1 MKKLNIILIL
11 VSVFVFLFL
20 DQNVR
25 SVDATSEYS
34 TSKLGHL
41 NNADVLIYKDYTKAS
56 SSFKAGSQYMN
67 AVYYIKKQAIHNG
80 DTFYLMSTQPSST
93 SGVVGWVKSSNVQVL
108 AHATI
113 SGQKKTLYVKGNGRA
128 YRKAWG
134 GTKDVIYNEMSKYSN
149 LEFKVDLTETVGK
162 MTWYRGTVNGV
173 KMWLQS
179 NQVIIPNSIS
189 LLGHINGSATTIYPV
204 KGATTPTIEAK
215 QFFNA
220 VYYIK
225 SFAYINNELHYIIS
239 TAPSSERG
247 VVGWIKAK
255 DTTTYAHK
263 TVTGKR
269 QTFYFKG
276 TGKAYSKAW
285 GGSKDLVFDNLSPY
299 SYESFQVN
307 LTETV
312 GANTWYRGTLNGKT
326 IWLHANDVLTTISK
340 VEISKTSLLGH
351 LKSNATIYKLIG
363 QSTSTVAAPYTNTV
377 YYIKKQVKVNGILY
391 YLISMKPSSEQG
403 TVGWVKSTDL
413 NTQAHKTISSKAK
426 TLYIHSTGKAYS
438 KAWGG
443 TKDIV
448 FSDMSDYQFLTITV
462 NLTETVGNT
471 TWYRGILNGKTIW
484 LHENDVVIPTATSL
498 LGHINGNATTIYRR
512 DGNISSTLDATSYFH
527 AVYYIKTQGN
537 FNGEVYYLISKT
549 AGTEGI
555 IGWISSTNMT
565 EKVHK
570 TVDHQGKSFYLK
582 GTGTAYQNPWG
593 GTKDI
598 IYSDLSQFSKESF
611 QVNLTES
618 VGSDVWYRGTLAGK
632 TVWISD
638 EYVNKT
644 IINYTKYDLS
654 LSEAL
659 ALQMKATPQTDKYR
673 NLPGYVSRNFV
684 EIVMGGSTT
693 SSGVRLRT
701 SPKLDTNNN
710 VYETVPIGTAFTI
723 LDDNIIGD
731 ATAGSTRWYKI
742 QYNGKELYVHRSL
755 VRISSNLG
763 KVKST
768 VNSRSEASEQSHIYG
783 KLVTGTFVTIYSTD
797 SYWAQIALGV
807 WRNATQSDV
816 SEYLNPNHFVNDPKQ
831 KFQFLDLSK
840 SSGVS
845 VTVLDNYLKNRGI
858 FHNLGEA
865 FVQAGAENGI
875 NELYLVSHALLET
888 GHGTSELAQGIQYNG
903 TVVYNMY
910 GIEAFDH
917 CPNECGAKKAFEEGW
932 TTPEKAIIGGAKYIA
947 NDYIKGKNH
956 TGTIQN
962 TLYKMRWNPEAM
974 DRYNGASH
982 QYATDIGW
990 AYKQINSLY
999 NLYQTLGINNM
1010 IMDVPVYR

>member
-1 MKKLNIILIL
+1 MFVSFFVIL
-11 VSVFVFLFL
+11 VLC
-20 DQNVR
+20 QNVS
-25 SVDATSEYS
+25 SVNAATEYS

-41 NNADVLIYKDYTKAS
+41 NNVDVLIYKNYKNSS

-67 AVYYIKKQAIHNG
+67 AVYFIKKQASHNG
-80 DTFYLMSTQPSST
+80 NTYYLLSTQPSST
-93 SGVVGWVKSSNVQVL
+93 SGVIGWVKLSNVQVL
-108 AHATI
+108 AHTTI
-113 SGQKKTLYVKGNGRA
+113 SSQKKTLYVNGTGKA

-134 GTKDVIYNEMSKYSN
+134 GTKEVIYHEMSKYSN

-189 LLGHINGSATTIYPV
+189 LLGHINGSATTIYHV

-239 TAPSSERG
+239 TEPSSEKG

-255 DTTTYAHK
+255 ETTTFAHK
-263 TVTGKR
+263 TVNGKR
-269 QTFYFKG
+269 QTLYFKG

-285 GGSKDLVFDNLSPY
+285 GGSKDLVLGNLSSY
-299 SYESFQVN
+299 SYEKFQVN
-307 LTETV
+307 LTESV
-312 GANTWYRGTLNGKT
+312 GTNTWYRGTLNGKT
-326 IWLHANDVLTTISK
+326 LWLHANDVSTTVPK

-351 LKSNATIYKLIG
+351 LTSNATIYQVLG
-363 QSTSTVAAPYTNTV
+363 QSNSSVSTKSYINTV
-377 YYIKKQVKVNGILY
+377 YYIKKHVKMNGILY
-391 YLISMKPSSEQG
+391 YLISLKPSSEVG
-403 TVGWVKSTDL
+403 TIGWVKSTDL
-413 NTQAHKTISSKAK
+413 HTLAHKTISSKAK
-426 TLYIHSTGKAYS
+426 TLYIHGTGKAYS

-448 FSDMSDYQFLTITV
+448 VSDMSDYQFLTFTV

-471 TWYRGILNGKTIW
+471 TWYRGVLNGKTIW
-484 LHENDVVIPTATSL
+484 LHEDDVVVSSPTSL
-498 LGHINGNATTIYRR
+498 LGHINGSATTIYRK
-512 DGNISSTLDATSYFH
+512 DGTVSSTIDASSYFN
-527 AVYYIKTQGN
+527 AVYYIKHQGI
-537 FNGEVYYLISKT
+537 FDGEVYFLISKT
-549 AGTEGI
+549 ANGEGTV
-555 IGWISSTNMT
+555 GWIHSDKVT

-570 TVDHQGKSFYLK
+570 TIDHQGKSFYLK

-598 IYSDLSQFSKESF
+598 IYNDLSKFAKGSF
-611 QVNLTES
+611 QVNLTET
-618 VGSDVWYRGTLAGK
+618 VGSTVWYRGTLADK

-638 EYVNKT
+638 EHLNKT
-644 IINYTKYDLS
+644 IITYSKYDLTIN
-654 LSEAL
+654 EAL

-673 NLPGYVSRNFV
+673 NLPGYVSRAFV
-684 EIVMGGSTT
+684 EVVMGGSTT
-693 SSGVRLRT
+693 TSGVRLRT

-723 LDDNIIGD
+723 LDNHILGD
-731 ATAGSTRWYKI
+731 ATSGSTRWYQI
-742 QYNGKELYVHRSL
+742 LYNGKELYVHSSL
-755 VRISSNLG
+755 VRISSDLG
-763 KVKST
+763 KVTKT
-768 VNSRSEASEQSHIYG
+768 LNIRAEASDQSHIYG
-783 KLVTGTFVTIYSTD
+783 KLVAGTFVTIYSTD
-797 SYWAQIALGV
+797 SNWTKIALGV

-816 SEYLNPNHFVNDPKQ
+816 SYYLNPNNFLNDPKQ

-845 VTVLDNYLKNRGI
+845 VVILDNYLKNKGI
-858 FHNLGEA
+858 FHDLGEA
-865 FVQAGAENGI
+865 FVQAGAQNGI

-917 CPNECGAKKAFEEGW
+917 CPNECGAKKAYEEGW
-932 TTPEKAIIGGAKYIA
+932 TTPEKAIVGGAKYIA

-962 TLYKMRWNPEAM
+962 TLYKMRWNPDAM
-974 DRYNGASH
+974 VRHNTASH

-999 NLYQTLGINNM
+999 NLYQTLGISNI